1 VLRVTVLKNTVA
13 AVTAYFAGGR
23 GDYYAEGMEEVA
35 GEWGGKAA
43 ERLGLEDIVTKD
55 VFEALCRNERPG
67 AGEPLTPRT
76 NAERRIGFDLT
87 FSCPKSISILYG
99 LTVSP
104 EMHRA
109 FCDSVDETMRELEA
123 FAETRVRRGGSD
135 HLRRTGNLLWA
146 SFIHDTTRPVDGYP
160 DPHLHCHAVAFN
172 LTWDDTEGRFKA
184 LDLVEVK
191 KRAPYFEAAFES
203 RLAMRLRE
211 LGFDIVP
218 TSSGWEI
225 AGIPERMH
233 GAFSR
238 RTALIEQRA
247 RELGITNA
255 KAKDTLG
262 VTTRERKQPS
272 LTVNE
277 LRSKW
282 WSLLTDNEREAVR
295 AVAARELFL
304 APLDPNAAQ
313 KAIEF
318 AAKHLFE
325 RQSVVPIETFF
336 AHALRHGIG
345 QVTVEQLREQLPKSG
360 LLIRERDGVVYVTSR
375 EVLLEEIKMLAFAR
389 EGRGVLSAIRSTTW
403 TIQDPKLSAEQRAVI
418 DHVLQSRDRVMVV
431 RGVAGSGKTTLMRE
445 AVSAIE
451 ASGLQVVTLAPSAEA
466 SRGVLRSEGF
476 ASADTVARFLVDERL
491 QESARWQVLW
501 IDEAGLLG
509 SPTMAKLFTL
519 ADKLQARVIL
529 SGDEQQHASV
539 ERGSVLRLLQ
549 TDAGIE
555 PVSVLTI
562 RRQSGRYREAV
573 EKLSHG
579 DTIGGF
585 NILDQMGWILEV
597 ADGER
602 EAKLAADYLSAVAD
616 GKSVLIVCPTHAEGR
631 RITDAIRNARCI
643 RGLVSGDE
651 HLLTRFESRGLTVAD
666 RGLAMRY
673 RLGDVVEF
681 HVNAPAFTKGSRY
694 TVVQVGRSSVI
705 VKDAAGMNRILP
717 LQLADKFDVFTAL
730 EIRLSV
736 CDQIR
741 ITRNGKSKTKS
752 HRLDNG
758 TVHTVKAF
766 TPSGDIE
773 LSSGAIV
780 SSNYGHLVYGYCIT
794 SHAAQ
799 GKTVDRV
806 LIAQSSESFPA
817 TSREQFYVSASRAR
831 ESLTVYTN
839 DKAALRHAIQK
850 TDPRVTATELMKPSA
865 NHPAWLAWVR
875 QRMRFVQR
883 MADQMH
889 GAFSVVSRSPSREVS
904 R

>member
-1 VLRVTVLKNTVA
+1 VLRVTVLKNTAA

-43 ERLGLEDIVTKD
+43 ERLVLEGLVAKD
-55 VFEALCRNERPG
+55 VFEALCKNEQPKT
-67 AGEPLTPRT
+67 GEPLTPRT

-87 FSCPKSISILYG
+87 FNCPKSVSVLFG
-99 LTVSP
+99 LTRSD
-104 EMHRA
+104 ELLEAFRA
-109 FCDSVDETMRELEA
+109 AVNETMRELEV
-123 FAETRVRRGGSD
+123 FAETRVRKDRQFD
-135 HLRRTGNLLWA
+135 FRRTGNLLWA
-146 SFIHDTTRPVDGYP
+146 SFVHDTTRPVDGYP

-172 LTWDDTEGRFKA
+172 LTWDAVEGRFKA
-184 LDLVEVK
+184 VDLGEIK
-191 KRAPYFEAAFES
+191 KRAPYFEAAFHS
-203 RLAMRLRE
+203 RLAIRLRN

-218 TSSGWEI
+218 TATGWEI
-225 AGIPERMH
+225 AGLPQRILD
-233 GAFSR
+233 AFSR
-238 RTALIEQRA
+238 RTELIERKA
-247 RELGITNA
+247 KELGITDAINKDALGA
-255 KAKDTLG
+255 K
-262 VTTRERKQPS
+262 TRERKQPL
-272 LTVNE
+272 LTADE
-277 LRSKW
+277 LRAKW
-282 WSLLTDNEREAVR
+282 SAILSADDREAIR
-295 AVAARELFL
+295 AVVARELLL
-304 APLDPNAAQ
+304 APLDPDAAQ
-313 KAIEF
+313 QAITF

-325 RQSVVPIETFF
+325 RQSVVPIETFL

-345 QVTVEQLREQLPKSG
+345 QVTVEQLREHLPKSG

-389 EGRGVLSAIRSTTW
+389 DGRGVLSAIRPTGW
-403 TIQDPKLSAEQRAVI
+403 TIQDPKLSAEQRAVVE
-418 DHVLQSRDRVMVV
+418 HLLQSRDRVMIV

-451 ASGLQVVTLAPSAEA
+451 ASGQQVLTLAPSAEA

-476 ASADTVARFLVDERL
+476 VSADTVARFLVDERL
-491 QESARWQVLW
+491 QESARGQVLW

-573 EKLSHG
+573 DKLSHG
-579 DTIGGF
+579 DTLGGF
-585 NILDQMGWILEV
+585 NLLDQMGWILEV

-616 GKSVLIVCPTHAEGR
+616 RKSVLIVSPTHSEGR
-631 RITDAIRNARCI
+631 QITNAVREAL
-643 RGLVSGDE
+643 RATGLLGSNE
-651 HLLTRFESRGLTVAD
+651 QLLTRFESRGMTVAD
-666 RGLAMRY
+666 RGRAMRY
-673 RLGDVVEF
+673 RLGDVIEF

-694 TVVQVGRSSVI
+694 TVAQVGRSSVI
-705 VKDAAGMNRILP
+705 VKDASGMNRILP
-717 LQLADKFDVFTAL
+717 LQLADKFDVFTAHEL
-730 EIRLSV
+730 RLSIG
-736 CDQIR
+736 DQIR

-766 TPSGDIE
+766 TPNGDIE
-773 LSSGAIV
+773 LASGAIM

-817 TSREQFYVSASRAR
+817 TSREQFYVSVSRAR

-839 DKAALRHAIQK
+839 DKAALRHAIQRS
-850 TDPRVTATELMKPSA
+850 DPRVTATELMKPSA

-875 QRMRFVQR
+875 QRMRFAQR
-883 MADQMH
+883 MAGMVRD
-889 GAFSVVSRSPSREVS
+889 AVAPSYVSRPREMTP
-904 R
+904 